1 MTPVNDFIKLREADW
16 KRLETLINSRRGRK
30 PLTSSEV
37 HELGTLYRAVTS
49 DLALARRDFPD
60 QPMTLF
66 LNQLLTRTH
75 GYIYQQESNDFR
87 AFVSTFTYRI
97 PNLFRQTSR
106 YMFFAFILFLIP
118 AIAGYRLAY
127 INPDIADTLGLGDQR
142 QILANHETWT
152 DIPASERPAA
162 STFIMTNNIRVALL
176 CFAGGI
182 AFGLFSVYVLVTNG
196 LTIGAVMGLAAH
208 YGMGSSL
215 LGFVVGHGVI
225 ELSVIFMAGGAG
237 LQLGWALL
245 NPGLYTRRDAL
256 AQAARRAVMIT
267 IVAVPLLIIAGTIEG
282 LFSPTDASLA
292 VHVAVGAISG
302 GCMYIYL
309 FLAGRSKKQENNRN
323 VIESTAI
330 FINRDQN

>member
-1 MTPVNDFIKLREADW
+1 MTTANDFIKLREADW
-16 KRLETLINSRRGRK
+16 KRLETLVNSRRGRK
-30 PLTSSEV
+30 PLTTSEV

-49 DLALARRDFPD
+49 DLALARRDFPE
-60 QPMTLF
+60 QRMTLF
-66 LNQLLTRTH
+66 LNQLLTRAH

-87 AFVSTFTYRI
+87 AFLRTFTHRI
-97 PNLFRQTSR
+97 PTLFRQTSR
-106 YMFFAFILFLIP
+106 YMLFAFILFLIP

-127 INPDIADTLGLGDQR
+127 VNPDIADPLGLGDQR

-215 LGFVVGHGVI
+215 LGFIVGHGVI
-225 ELSVIFMAGGAG
+225 ELSVIFIAGGAG

-267 IVAVPLLIIAGTIEG
+267 IVVVPLLIIAGTIEG
-282 LFSPTDASLA
+282 LFSPTDAPLI
-292 VHVAVGAISG
+292 VHIAVGLVSG
-302 GCMYIYL
+302 GCMYAYL
-309 FLAGRSKKQENNRN
+309 FLAGRSKEKTNDRN
-323 VIESTAI
+323 LLESSTLI
-330 FINRDQN
+330 VNDDLI